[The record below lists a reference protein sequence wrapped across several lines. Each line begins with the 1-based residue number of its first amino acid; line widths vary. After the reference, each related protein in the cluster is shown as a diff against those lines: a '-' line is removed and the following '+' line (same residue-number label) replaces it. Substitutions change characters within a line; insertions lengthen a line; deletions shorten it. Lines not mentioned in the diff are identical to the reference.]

1 MTAFLLIGLGN
12 PGKEYAGNR
21 HNVGFMALDAIAAQH
36 GFSGWGKKFRGQIAE
51 GSIAGRKTFLLK
63 PQTYMNLSGE
73 SAGEMAGFYKIPLEN
88 IIVIHDELDLLPG
101 VVKIKFGGGSAGHNG
116 LKDISLRLGQPD
128 YWRLRLGIGHPRSLK
143 LAQEV
148 GDFVLHR
155 PALEQFKLIEAAM
168 QALVPPMKE
177 FLVGQRESAI
187 ARIHRGINLLKED
200 A

>member
-1 MTAFLLIGLGN
+1 VVGLGN
-12 PGKEYAGNR
+12 PGPEHESDR
-21 HNVGFMALDAIAAQH
+21 HNAGFWCLDRLLPKLDPLARFNHEAKFFAELATCRLE
-36 GFSGWGKKFRGQIAE
+36 GKLVH
-51 GSIAGRKTFLLK
+51 LLK
-63 PQTYMNLSGE
+63 PMTWMNRSGQ
-73 SAGEMAGFYKIPLEN
+73 AVLAVCNFYKILPQEIL
-88 IIVIHDELDLLPG
+88 VIHDELDLLPG

-187 ARIHRGINLLKED
+187 ARIHRGVNLNKED